1 MPVICFPK
9 GIGEKYK
16 EFLGIVRP
24 NGINIDY
31 DIDPKWAKENLKDV
45 CLQGGMDPKILFE
58 DEKKINF
65 EVDKYLNNFRDMP
78 YIFNL
83 GHGLLPET
91 NPDPLTI
98 QFPELPAGANQ
109 VLIVAYEKWRSR
121 INKVIAIKG

>member
-1 MPVICFPK
+1 LPVISFPK

-16 EFLGIVRP
+16 KFLEIVRP
-24 NGINIDY
+24 DGINIDY
-31 DIDPKWAKENLKDV
+31 DIDPKWAKDNLKNV

-65 EVDKYLNNFRDMP
+65 EVDKYLDNFRNTP

-91 NPDPLTI
+91 NPDTLAKI
-98 QFPELPAGANQ
+98 
-109 VLIVAYEKWRSR
+109 
-121 INKVIAIKG
+121 INRVKSYK